1 MTIVWEAVIGI
12 WWLAVG
18 VVNLHYH
25 GYLALK
31 HHTMMLDLDLGT
43 DNPYQ
48 WGAGNCSDVGS
59 SKLVSLVY

>member
-31 HHTMMLDLDLGT
+31 HHTMKLDQDLVS
-43 DNPYQ
+43 DRSYQ
-48 WGAGNCSDVGS
+48 WSADNCSDVGS